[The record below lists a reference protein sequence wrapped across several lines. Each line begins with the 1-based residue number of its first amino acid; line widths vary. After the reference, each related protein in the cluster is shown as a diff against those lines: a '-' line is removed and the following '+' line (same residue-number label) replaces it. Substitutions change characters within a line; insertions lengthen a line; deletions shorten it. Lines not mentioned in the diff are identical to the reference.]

1 MELLDEEK
9 ERQIREFIDN
19 YRAELILIVFS
30 MGIMLISATLFLI
43 TPTQAKSSQMP
54 VRIDEKI
61 SKNLQETYIY
71 VDIAG
76 AILYPDVYKLPEK
89 TRLKS
94 LIEKAGG
101 YSVEANLEQIEKTM
115 NMSRMLIDQEKV
127 YVPKKGDSVV
137 VTLTGIQEESPL
149 LNINSASLDKLNS
162 LIGVGKITAQKIVN
176 GRPYKLPA
184 DLVTKKII
192 GKALF
197 EKIKDQ
203 ITL

>member
-9 ERQIREFIDN
+9 EQQVREFISD

-30 MGIMLISATLFLI
+30 VGIILTSAALFLI
-43 TPTQAKSSQMP
+43 TPTQAKSSQIP
-54 VRIDEKI
+54 VKNDEKI
-61 SKNLQETYIY
+61 FEKPQETYIY

-76 AILYPDVYKLPEK
+76 AVLYPDVYKLPEK

-101 YSVEANLEQIEKTM
+101 YSTEANLEQIEKTM
-115 NMSRMLIDQEKV
+115 NMSRVLADQEKI
-127 YVPKKGDSVV
+127 YVPKKGDEVV
-137 VTLTGIQEESPL
+137 VTLTGSQEEDPL
-149 LNINSASLDKLNS
+149 VHINSASLDKLNS
-162 LIGVGKITAQKIVN
+162 LIGVGSVTAQKIVN
-176 GRPYKLPA
+176 GRPYKLPS

-203 ITL
+203 IAL